1 MNCCA
6 IIRVSKIRHTCRAV
20 PVGVLLVRRG
30 LYFMKGEVIMRRY
43 RPLAGKRFNPIGSIA
58 RSIITIALF
67 CFLTGCGQMAVFAP
81 DADSAM
87 ESMEAVAEEA
97 SVSVEASSPER
108 DTESGEGYFEDFEEP
123 MDTSLP
129 GEGMETAGSGQDII
143 DILEY
148 IQARSAD
155 SSVVPIT
162 ESTVA
167 PTAEPTA
174 EPSQAPSETSAPAET
189 QAPHDTDHNGIE
201 TGIPSLVISKDT
213 IAESAGYK
221 LFGFRTDAY
230 AGAGLDGTVLPFELY
245 YGFHVSTQDSTVT
258 YRAYE
263 HYDQDIAPVRTVIQS
278 KETERWEDLEVAS
291 YDADYSF
298 DLANQDNGLFT
309 LTVWFDN
316 DTKVVMPLYVNDGMV
331 YAVYAVTGTEEAVRA
346 CIAKPDDIR
355 ALAEANNVTPEKSLS
370 VDKEDIAYPIVD
382 RPNRRCDTDLW
393 RALAHDIVPDD
404 TLPDSVKVVM
414 VHDWMTENLAY
425 DNYMTTVLKKTRM
438 SSYNDYTGTWHV
450 YNTHTGVCRDF
461 VNIFAI
467 MCREL
472 GVPCGSLDSDNL
484 NHTWSI
490 VYLDGEW
497 WEVDLTKDIKRHT
510 YKEDINDISGTI
522 TVCYQYFLKLS
533 PITNFDNVDYVN
545 DDIVCASFRL
555 TGECNNCIH
564 TN

>member
-1 MNCCA
+1 MKFYK
-6 IIRVSKIRHTCRAV
+6 S
-20 PVGVLLVRRG
+20 LVNKK
-30 LYFMKGEVIMRRY
+30 Y
-43 RPLAGKRFNPIGSIA
+43 NPIGFIVGF
-58 RSIITIALF
+58 ILTIAIAWM
-67 CFLTGCGQMAVFAP
+67 LTGCGHDTN
-81 DADSAM
+81 DADGTIGAAA
-87 ESMEAVAEEA
+87 EAAPAEGA
-97 SVSVEASSPER
+97 AVSVEASSPER

-162 ESTVA
+162 EPTVA

-174 EPSQAPSETSAPAET
+174 EPSQAPSQTSAPAET

-425 DNYMTTVLKKTRM
+425 DNYMTTVLKKSRM
-438 SSYNDYTGTWHV
+438 SSHNDYTGTWHV
-450 YNTHTGVCRDF
+450 YNTRTGVCRDF

-472 GVPCGSLDSDNL
+472 GVPCGSLDSDSL

>member
-30 LYFMKGEVIMRRY
+30 LYFMKGEVIMKRY
-43 RPLAGKRFNPIGSIA
+43 RPLAGKRLKPIGSIA
-58 RSIITIALF
+58 GSIITIALF

-97 SVSVEASSPER
+97 SVSVEASSHER
-108 DTESGEGYFEDFEEP
+108 DTESGDGNFDNFEEP
-123 MDTSLP
+123 TVPTEEQPPIIATTDISLSGESDEAAVSNPVIMDIINQKVAASDEPSAEADTSANATKGP
-129 GEGMETAGSGQDII
+129 
-143 DILEY
+143 
-148 IQARSAD
+148 
-155 SSVVPIT
+155 SV
-162 ESTVA
+162 
-167 PTAEPTA
+167 
-174 EPSQAPSETSAPAET
+174 
-189 QAPHDTDHNGIE
+189 

-245 YGFHVSTQDSTVT
+245 YGFHVSTEDSTVI

-370 VDKEDIAYPIVD
+370 VDKEDIAYPVAERFTD
-382 RPNRRCDTDLW
+382 RCDTDLW

-425 DNYMTTVLKKTRM
+425 DNYLVRVLKEDRADNH
-438 SSYNDYTGTWHV
+438 NDYTGTWNV
-450 YNTHTGVCRDF
+450 YDTRTGVCRDF

-472 GVPCGSLDSDNL
+472 GVPCGSLDSDSL

-522 TVCYQYFLKLS
+522 TVCYQSFLTFS
-533 PITNFDNVDYVN
+533 PINNLTKVDAVN
-545 DDIVCASFRL
+545 SGIICASFSIN
-555 TGECNNCIH
+555 GYCNNCIH